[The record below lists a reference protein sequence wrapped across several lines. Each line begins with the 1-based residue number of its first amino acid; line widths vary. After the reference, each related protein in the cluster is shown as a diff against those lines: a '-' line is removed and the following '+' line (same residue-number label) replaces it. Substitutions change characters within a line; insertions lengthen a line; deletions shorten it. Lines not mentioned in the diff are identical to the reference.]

1 MFLIRVSPNI
11 YSSSTVQLTGSSGY
25 SKKCAPSIGWSLR
38 AEPHLSVDV
47 GQEAIPSPHDAAELV
62 REPLAVTPSQGS
74 RPWAGASTERSA
86 QTQGRDASLEVR
98 VRRRPTRRP
107 EATIRRRRP
116 LRALDQD
123 RPEPRHSAGS

>member
-38 AEPHLSVDV
+38 AEPHPSVDV

-62 REPLAVTPSQGS
+62 REPLAVTRIQRKTTVGGGIHG
-74 RPWAGASTERSA
+74 AG
-86 QTQGRDASLEVR
+86 L
-98 VRRRPTRRP
+98 RRPKGGMRRWRCGS
-107 EATIRRRRP
+107 ED
-116 LRALDQD
+116 DQHEDLKPQHEGED
-123 RPEPRHSAGS
+123 RHEP

>member
-25 SKKCAPSIGWSLR
+25 SKKRAPSIGGSLR

-62 REPLAVTPSQGS
+62 REPLAVTRIQRKTTVG
-74 RPWAGASTERSA
+74 GATTERVCA
-86 QTQGRDASLEVR
+86 D
-98 VRRRPTRRP
+98 
-107 EATIRRRRP
+107 
-116 LRALDQD
+116 
-123 RPEPRHSAGS
+123 PREGCVVGGAGQKTTNTKT

>member
-25 SKKCAPSIGWSLR
+25 SKECAPSIGWSLR

-62 REPLAVTPSQGS
+62 REPLAVTPSKGR
-74 RPWAGASTERSA
+74 RPWAGASTERVCA
-86 QTQGRDASLEVR
+86 D
-98 VRRRPTRRP
+98 
-107 EATIRRRRP
+107 
-116 LRALDQD
+116 
-123 RPEPRHSAGS
+123 PREGCVVGGAGQKTTNTKT